1 MCKKVLNFFLGA
13 LLIQRTDKIM
23 IENKGFSIKTTEL
36 VDVLGWFHRLRYNSV
51 SLVWA
56 LTSYSRKA

>member
-1 MCKKVLNFFLGA
+1 MMSTKIRPILNGSL
-13 LLIQRTDKIM
+13 M